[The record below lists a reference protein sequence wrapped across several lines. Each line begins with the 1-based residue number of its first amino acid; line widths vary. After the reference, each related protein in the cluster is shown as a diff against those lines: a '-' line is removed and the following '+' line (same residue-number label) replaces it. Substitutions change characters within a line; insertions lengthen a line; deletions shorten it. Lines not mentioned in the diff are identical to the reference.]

1 MFLKPGKEKEKLNS
15 IDYDYHPTRFNHF
28 SISRKMVYMVFQQTY
43 CSSTAERTLQA
54 APIERYGL

>member
-28 SISRKMVYMVFQQTY
+28 FISRKMVYMVFQ
-43 CSSTAERTLQA
+43 
-54 APIERYGL
+54 